1 MIKKIKLHKV
11 TNKERVFRFIESC
24 KGKVASYTQIQKF
37 IYEYNNPEKTFH
49 GFANRGY
56 WSTNLV
62 PFTGF
67 LYNDVGYGKLVRRL
81 RSGKYVY
88 SVQRPL
94 MYKKHYKFAED
105 ITKKAKITKTIVE
118 QFKIGDKVKIITSN
132 GGVFGSSAKYG
143 EIVTINEIM
152 AYRYEYKANEI
163 SVSIKRGGRES
174 YTQII
179 LSSEVELVSMKYEIG
194 TLVEIIANTNN
205 HNFIF
210 GEVVR
215 ITDNEDYED
224 HGYRCEYLNGSDW
237 WWVKASD
244 LKLSFLSEESKPKK
258 IEKPKVMPTKQML
271 LKEDQFIVDKSFIL
285 EAHKAAC
292 TEWKTKLE
300 KKYPKVFEKPVTYKI
315 GQTFVDISCDS
326 KYLLA
331 KVDSSNKVNMISLS
345 SGQNFSYP
353 YEVKD
358 VNAITQ
364 EELFKLA
371 DSDFRLVK

>member
-49 GFANRGY
+49 GIANRGY

-62 PFTGF
+62 PFTSF

-105 ITKKAKITKTIVE
+105 IAKTVVE
-118 QFKIGDKVKIITSN
+118 QFKIGDTVRIITNN
-132 GGVFGSSAKYG
+132 GGVFVSSARYG
-143 EIVTINEIM
+143 EIVTINKVM

-163 SVSIKRGGRES
+163 LVFIDRSGRES
-174 YTQII
+174 YTQIM
-179 LSSEVELVSMKYEIG
+179 LSSEVELVSVKHKIG
-194 TLVEIIANTNN
+194 TLVEITANTN
-205 HNFIF
+205 HHEFKI
-210 GEVVR
+210 GSIAR
-215 ITDNEDYED
+215 ITDNKDYADQDDE
-224 HGYRCEYLNGSDW
+224 YRCEYLNGSDW
-237 WWVKASD
+237 WYVKASD

-258 IEKPKVMPTKQML
+258 IKTKVMPTKQVL

-285 EAHKAAC
+285 EAYKEAC
-292 TEWKTKLE
+292 PVWKEKLE

-315 GQTFVDISCDS
+315 GQTFVDISS
-326 KYLLA
+326 NRKYLLA
-331 KVDSSNKVNMISLS
+331 KVDSDYKVNMVSLDG
-345 SGQNFSYP
+345 GQNFSYP
-353 YEVKD
+353 YEVKNI
-358 VNAITQ
+358 NAITQ

-371 DSDFRLVK
+371 DSDFRLAK